1 MTESKKSAF
10 MNLYQPVHEGF
21 VRYCSA
27 RTYGIMETEDLV
39 QETVAIAFER
49 FEGLRDEKAFLAYLM
64 RTANNL
70 FVSQLRRKKF
80 SGVYCENAFEKLKS
94 IAPSAEV
101 AMDVHHL
108 YKAIEKL
115 DKKSQ
120 EAIVLFEISGFKID
134 EIAEIQKCG
143 SSAVKV
149 RLHRARKQLKK
160 ELLETADIQHLLLS
174 LSLLYTLKN

>member
-1 MTESKKSAF
+1 

-49 FEGLRDEKAFLAYLM
+49 FEGLLDEKAFLAYLM

-108 YKAIEKL
+108 CKAIEKL
-115 DKKSQ
+115 DKNRNAHTQ
-120 EAIVLFEISGFKID
+120 VLANINPSNLNYLRRTHFELEPRNLTRKKTRTICSGP
-134 EIAEIQKCG
+134 
-143 SSAVKV
+143 
-149 RLHRARKQLKK
+149 
-160 ELLETADIQHLLLS
+160 
-174 LSLLYTLKN
+174 